1 MARSGRSSLL
11 GLREDT
17 RDPLLDFWQLRA
29 YFTGPYVEHHRFF
42 SDPSRGIRQQHEV
55 KQWQRLRKLGQGAW
69 GKVYLQSERE
79 GALRA
84 VKKLKKD
91 LYKEKAID
99 YLREILAMAE
109 VSKVILDSSMRI
121 CTVGLTTVARSLLHT
136 IDWVVFRRAGYLYCD
151 GVCPAGRSE
160 RLCEGATS

>member
-1 MARSGRSSLL
+1 MARSGTSPLL
-11 GLREDT
+11 GQREDT
-17 RDPLLDFWQLRA
+17 CDPLLDFWQLRA

-79 GALRA
+79 GAVRA

-91 LYKEKAID
+91 LYKEKTMD

-109 VSKVILDSSMRI
+109 VSKVIHESSMR
-121 CTVGLTTVARSLLHT
+121 LL
-136 IDWVVFRRAGYLYCD
+136 
-151 GVCPAGRSE
+151 RSE
-160 RLCEGATS
+160 AYDYSTKPTSYN

>member
-1 MARSGRSSLL
+1 MARSGRSPLL

-29 YFTGPYVEHHRFF
+29 HFTGPYVEHHRFF
-42 SDPSRGIRQQHEV
+42 SDSSRGIRQQHEV

-99 YLREILAMAE
+99 YLREVLAMAE
-109 VSKVILDSSMRI
+109 VSKVILESSIR
-121 CTVGLTTVARSLLHT
+121 LL
-136 IDWVVFRRAGYLYCD
+136 RG
-151 GVCPAGRSE
+151 
-160 RLCEGATS
+160 GANDYSTKPISYN